1 MNSLKSFT
9 KNTINS
15 LKRNNKIYSIVTKNK
30 YRRDIQPGY
39 TRYNWD
45 SMTYDKAPY
54 EVLSYNIAFKIN
66 PSN

>member
-1 MNSLKSFT
+1 MNSLKLLSRDTF
-9 KNTINS
+9 NS
-15 LKRNNKIYSIVTKNK
+15 IKRNNRIYSIIIKNK

-54 EVLSYNIAFKIN
+54 EVLTFKIAIKTN
-66 PSN
+66 TSN